1 MFVLYMFKKLCC
13 PVIAEQNCVS
23 LCVALPGVAGV
34 VVRGVELSEL
44 LPGEV
49 GDG

>member
-1 MFVLYMFKKLCC
+1 MFKKLCH
-13 PVIAEQNCVS
+13 PFIAEQNCVS
-23 LCVALPGVAGV
+23 LCVPLPCVAGV

>member
-1 MFVLYMFKKLCC
+1 MFVLYMFKMLCR
-13 PVIAEQNCVS
+13 PVIAEQNCVN

-34 VVRGVELSEL
+34 VVCGVELSEL